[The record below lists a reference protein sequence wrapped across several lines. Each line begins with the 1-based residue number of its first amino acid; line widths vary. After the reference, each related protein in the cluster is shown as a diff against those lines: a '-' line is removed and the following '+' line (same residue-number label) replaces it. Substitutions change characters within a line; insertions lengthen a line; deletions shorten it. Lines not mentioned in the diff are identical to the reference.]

1 MKKTI
6 CFFLGNLS
14 GIGGTERMTCNL
26 ANRLVGDDYNIIV
39 IGITMFQK
47 PFFKFNDKITVISLF
62 EKQVKVIRIFPSII
76 YQLQKLV
83 SKYNIDILINVDVI
97 LALFS
102 LPIKI
107 TRPSLKIISW
117 EHFNYKTSLEVQG
130 RTLSRFLSKKYADA
144 IVTLTEEDKGYYEK
158 HGTINGKI
166 LAISNFIIDIPSMS
180 SQCEEPIVLAVGRFC
195 YQKAF
200 DDLVDVWNLVQMD
213 PISNGWKLKIVGNG
227 EDKIKVLD
235 KIRKYGLNSSVEILP
250 ATDDISSFYS
260 QSSIYVMTSRFEGLP
275 MVLIESKF
283 YGIPIVCLNCVT
295 GPKDMVEDGRN
306 GFIINNRDLK
316 EMANK
321 ICYLMRNDNLRKEM
335 GKNALLDSVRFTP
348 DFIIEH
354 WKSLLNSL

>member
-26 ANRLVGDDYNIIV
+26 ANRLVDNDYNILIV
-39 IGITMFQK
+39 GITMSRK
-47 PFFKFNDKITVISLF
+47 PFFKFNDKVTIISLF
-62 EKQVKVIRIFPSII
+62 EKQVKIMGLFPII
-76 YQLQKLV
+76 TYQLQKLV
-83 SKYNIDILINVDVI
+83 SKYNVDVLINVDVI

-102 LPIKI
+102 LPIKMAKS
-107 TRPSLKIISW
+107 SLKIISW
-117 EHFNYKTSLEVQG
+117 EHFNYKTNLGVKG
-130 RTLSRFLSKKYADA
+130 RTLSRYLSKKYADA

-166 LAISNFIIDIPSMS
+166 LAISNFIIDIPSIH
-180 SQCEEPIVLAVGRFC
+180 SQCEEHIVLAVGRFC

-200 DDLVDVWNLVQMD
+200 DDLIDVWNLVQMD
-213 PISNGWKLKIVGNG
+213 SISNGWKLRIVGDG
-227 EDKIKVLD
+227 EDKMKVLD
-235 KIRKYGLNSSVEILP
+235 KIREYGLNSSVEILP
-250 ATDDISSFYS
+250 SADDVSSFYS

-283 YGIPIVCLNCVT
+283 YGLPIVCLNCIT
-295 GPKDMVEDGRN
+295 GPKDMVENERD
-306 GFIINNRDLK
+306 GFIINNRDFK

-321 ICYLMRNDNLRKEM
+321 ICYLMRNDNVRKEM
-335 GKNALLDSVRFTP
+335 GKNALLDSRRFTP
-348 DFIIEH
+348 DSIIER